1 MSDLTEIVKNLGLT
15 SQAAKIY
22 LAALDLGEA
31 SIQQLARK
39 SRMKRTTLYYILDE
53 LIEAGVL
60 VYTKV
65 GKKNYYVPE
74 RPVNLLKRA
83 KERISNFEESL
94 QALEDKM
101 GQVNKRP
108 RVYFLYGSSGF
119 KQVWDM
125 ILNVKEKE
133 YRIITQGE
141 SFLGYVKEK
150 YIIDEIIANKK
161 RLKISSKQLISDS
174 IYARKIIAKDSAE
187 NRVSKLLPP
196 MYKLPFTEIIAESL
210 TAFIS
215 PKFDNMIFVVE
226 DIFFS
231 QTRKSIFEIMWN
243 SIGRP
248 P

>member
-15 SQAAKIY
+15 TQAAKIY

-31 SIQQLARK
+31 SVQQLARK
-39 SRMKRTTLYYILDE
+39 SRIKRTTLYYILDE

-60 VYTKV
+60 IYTKV

-74 RPVNLLKRA
+74 RPAHLLKRA

-94 QALEDKM
+94 QALEEKT

-108 RVYFLYGSSGF
+108 RVYFLYGSHGF

-125 ILNVKEKE
+125 ILGAKEKE

-141 SFLGYVKEK
+141 NFLGYVKEK
-150 YIIDEIIANKK
+150 YIIDEIIAKKK
-161 RLKISSKQLISDS
+161 RLNVLSKQLISDS
-174 IYARKIIAKDSAE
+174 LYARKIIAKDSGE

-196 MYKLPFTEIIAESL
+196 AYKLSFTEIITESL

-226 DIFFS
+226 DHFFS
-231 QTRKSIFEIMWN
+231 QTRKSIFEILWN
-243 SIGRP
+243 SVDRIS
-248 P
+248 